1 MRPQLSLSAQVL
13 ILVTLPLI
21 IQLGS
26 FIWLGYLQ
34 HEAEQELKSSTKA
47 RRIASEINLLQNAA
61 VAAIARY
68 GKESDFEYPTLD
80 PITAL
85 ETKFHDHYKT
95 LLVLTADDPKL
106 HALVLDSQK
115 AGRES
120 LRLLGEIKVS
130 MQQPDGESVYQR
142 KYRNPIWK
150 ELRKNFKRLLN
161 PELMEVGKDQK
172 RRADQSPERQA
183 EIREDMQKLMLVAG
197 LVNLLLALAA
207 AIYLTIGIA
216 DKIQRIRANTMRLA
230 LDQPLHP
237 QLEGNDD
244 LAKLDQVFHRMAAA
258 LHEAATKERA
268 VITNAR
274 DMICSIDRN
283 GKFISVNP
291 ASEKLL
297 GFMPEDLLGMHL
309 VDLVAPTD
317 VARTVD
323 FLEQLK
329 VTESTSPLETQMRKK
344 DHLSI
349 DVLLSAHYTK
359 AEDSTFC
366 VIHDITERKQ
376 AERLRQEV
384 VAMVT
389 HDLRTPL
396 GTVKNI
402 LDLLQR
408 SHFDDFDEKDKKYVI
423 SGQRNVDRMM
433 TLINDLLDIEKITS
447 GRMQLDLGRVVLQ
460 ELFDASLELHQE
472 AASQIDVALV
482 IKDTDI
488 VFEGD
493 EEKLQRVLSNLISNA
508 IKFSPPK
515 GIVTVK
521 AQRGSK
527 DLRITVEDQGPGIP
541 ADQLQSVFERFHQV
555 ETQKKT
561 GGSGLGLAIC
571 KAITN
576 LHAGNIWVESEEGK
590 GSKFI
595 VSLPVVLAASSSLP
609 SSETSPKKETKRE
622 ETQPKKDA
630 TEPKKEATE
639 PKKEATVSDS

>member
-34 HEAEQELKSSTKA
+34 LEAEKELKSSTRA
-47 RRIASEINLLQNAA
+47 RRIAGTINLLQNAA

-68 GKESDFEYPTLD
+68 GKESDFEYPTVD
-80 PITAL
+80 PINAL
-85 ETKFHDHYKT
+85 ETKFHDYYKT
-95 LLVLTADDPKL
+95 LTVLTANDPEL

-115 AGRES
+115 AGQES
-120 LRLLGEIKVS
+120 MRLLREIKVS
-130 MQQPDGESVYQR
+130 MQQPDGDSEFRRKQR
-142 KYRNPIWK
+142 SPLWR
-150 ELRKNFKRLLN
+150 ELRKNFKKLLN
-161 PELMEVGKDQK
+161 PELMEVGRDQK
-172 RRADQSPERQA
+172 RRADSSPEKQA
-183 EIREDMQKLMLVAG
+183 EIRQDMQKLMLVAG
-197 LVNLLLALAA
+197 LVNLVLAMAA

-216 DKIQRIRANTMRLA
+216 DKIQRIRANTVRLA

-244 LAKLDQVFHRMAAA
+244 LAKLDQVFHQMAAA
-258 LHEAATKERA
+258 LNEAATKERA

-274 DMICSIDRN
+274 DMICSIDKN

-329 VTESTSPLETQMRKK
+329 VTEATSPLETQMRQK
-344 DHLSI
+344 DHILI
-349 DVLLSAHYTK
+349 DVLLSAHYSK
-359 AEDSTFC
+359 AEDNTFC

-408 SHFDDFDEKDKKYVI
+408 SHFDDFDEKDKKYVV

-447 GRMQLDLGRVVLQ
+447 GRMKLDLGRVVLQ
-460 ELFDASLELHQE
+460 ELFDASLELHLE
-472 AASQIDVALV
+472 TAAQADVALV

-515 GIVTVK
+515 GTVTVR
-521 AQRGSK
+521 AQSGSR
-527 DLRITVEDQGPGIP
+527 DVRIFVEDEGPGIP

-561 GGSGLGLAIC
+561 GSSGLGLAIC

-576 LHAGNIWVESEEGK
+576 LHAGNIWVESEVDK

-595 VSLPVVLAASSSLP
+595 VSLPVMASNTVKGASST
-609 SSETSPKKETKRE
+609 SSELI
-622 ETQPKKDA
+622 A
-630 TEPKKEATE
+630 
-639 PKKEATVSDS
+639 

>member
-1 MRPQLSLSAQVL
+1 MRPQLSLSAQVV
-13 ILVTLPLI
+13 ILVMLPLI

-26 FIWLGYLQ
+26 FIWLGCLQ
-34 HEAEQELKSSTKA
+34 HEAEKELKSSTKA
-47 RRIASEINLLQNAA
+47 GRIASTINRLQNAA

-80 PITAL
+80 PIGAL
-85 ETKFHDHYKT
+85 ETKFHDNYKT
-95 LLVLTADDPKL
+95 LLSLTADDPKL
-106 HALVLDSQK
+106 HALALDSQK
-115 AGRES
+115 AGAES
-120 LRLLGEIKVS
+120 LRILGEIKIS
-130 MQQPDGESVYQR
+130 MQRPDGDSEYQR
-142 KYRNPIWK
+142 KYRNPLWK

-161 PELMEVGKDQK
+161 PALMEVGRDQK
-172 RRADQSPERQA
+172 RLAEQSPEKQA
-183 EIREDMQKLMLVAG
+183 EIRQDMQKLMLIAG
-197 LVNLLLALAA
+197 LVNLFLASVAA
-207 AIYLTIGIA
+207 TYLTIGIA
-216 DKIQRIRANTMRLA
+216 DKIQRIRTNTVRLA
-230 LDQPLHP
+230 LDQPLAP

-244 LAKLDQVFHRMAAA
+244 LAKLDQVFHQMAAA
-258 LHEAATKERA
+258 LNELATKERA

-329 VTESTSPLETQMRKK
+329 VAEATSPLETQMRKK
-344 DHLSI
+344 DRLSI

-359 AEDSTFC
+359 AADSTFC

-402 LDLLQR
+402 LELLQR

-447 GRMQLDLGRVVLQ
+447 GRMKLDLGRVVLQ

-472 AASQIDVALV
+472 GANQADVSLV

-515 GIVTVK
+515 GTVTVK
-521 AQRGSK
+521 AQSGSK
-527 DLRITVEDQGPGIP
+527 DLRIFVEDEGPGIP
-541 ADQLQSVFERFHQV
+541 PDQLQSVFERFHQV

-576 LHAGNIWVESEEGK
+576 LHAGNIWVESEVDK

-595 VSLPVVLAASSSLP
+595 VSLPVMLTASSSLP
-609 SSETSPKKETKRE
+609 SAETSPKKETK
-622 ETQPKKDA
+622 
-630 TEPKKEATE
+630 KEATE
-639 PKKEATVSDS
+639 PKREATVSDS